1 MTGPGVDSRRSPGPV
16 TLAKGAQC
24 VTYQAGPGGATP
36 LANERHSYVELYPSD
51 WMAGTAY
58 MPPLA
63 EWLYLQVCLYNWD
76 KREPVPPAQAALRFS
91 RSPSWA
97 DDLAMLVEAGK
108 VIKTASGG
116 LFVERAMVAANKA
129 YDLWDRK
136 SRGGKGRAA
145 QREGQQSGSTAGST
159 PPSTPAAN
167 QNQNQNQNQIHP
179 QGDEAGPPGGDLLFS
194 VPADSLKAFRDHR
207 VKIKAP
213 MTPRA
218 EELMIGKL
226 EAINREHGHDP
237 TAVLEQSIYNGWRGV
252 FPLKGED
259 NGRSGGQGTGPGGTA
274 QGSSDGFSR
283 AVDRRLEHG

>member
-1 MTGPGVDSRRSPGPV
+1 M
-16 TLAKGAQC
+16 
-24 VTYQAGPGGATP
+24 
-36 LANERHSYVELYPSD
+36 ANERHSYVELYPSD

-97 DDLAMLVEAGK
+97 ADLEMLIDAGK
-108 VIKTASGG
+108 VIKTAGGG

-145 QREGQQSGSTAGST
+145 QRGAQESGSTAGST
-159 PPSTPAAN
+159 PDKSAAA
-167 QNQNQNQNQIHP
+167 NQNQNQNQIHP
-179 QGDEAGPPGGDLLFS
+179 QGDEPPCPPGGDLLFV

-207 VKIKAP
+207 VKIKKP

-226 EAINREHGHDP
+226 EGINREHGHDP
-237 TAVLEQSIYNGWRGV
+237 TAVLEQSIYHGWSGV
-252 FPLKGED
+252 FPLKEQD
-259 NGRSGGQGTGPGGTA
+259 NGRSGGQGTGPGGSTN
-274 QGSSDGFSR
+274 GGSDGFNR
-283 AVDRRLEHG
+283 AVDRRLEQG

>member
-1 MTGPGVDSRRSPGPV
+1 
-16 TLAKGAQC
+16 
-24 VTYQAGPGGATP
+24 

-97 DDLAMLVEAGK
+97 ADLEMLIDAGK
-108 VIKTASGG
+108 VIKTAGGG

-129 YDLWDRK
+129 
-136 SRGGKGRAA
+136 S
-145 QREGQQSGSTAGST
+145 
-159 PPSTPAAN
+159 
-167 QNQNQNQNQIHP
+167 
-179 QGDEAGPPGGDLLFS
+179 
-194 VPADSLKAFRDHR
+194 
-207 VKIKAP
+207 
-213 MTPRA
+213 

-226 EAINREHGHDP
+226 EGIYREHGHDP
-237 TAVLEQSIYNGWRGV
+237 TAVLEQSIYHGWSGV
-252 FPLKGED
+252 FPLKEQD

-283 AVDRRLEHG
+283 AVDRRLEQG